1 MRKYMSLTMAAVVSA
16 SLLAGCSGG
25 TSAAQAEETT
35 AVETT
40 AAETSTEEETTAAEE
55 AASAD
60 DAQAED
66 DAPYTETTVDLGVGV
81 MQVYDF
87 GDIKIHAYES
97 RDAID
102 DESYLIESESGLT
115 ALEAPGFKDNN
126 SELADYIESLGKPV
140 TSVLLAFHPAGA
152 EVYGADAEYIATANA
167 QAAQQE
173 GGSVKGLID
182 GFVQSFGEG
191 YDGTIPEV
199 TKLIEPGTIELN
211 GVEYVV
217 TDDADGFD
225 LVIPEINTV
234 FTHMVGSDVHNI
246 MPSIGAID
254 ALIAQMQSYVDAD
267 YTLILSSHYVPE
279 TIEAAKTKL
288 AYAEKMKELAET
300 ETTADDFIA
309 AAKEAFPN
317 YSGENY
323 LQMTAAG
330 LYQ

>member
-1 MRKYMSLTMAAVVSA
+1 MRRLITVAIAAAAAA
-16 SLLAGCSGG
+16 SLLAGCSGSS
-25 TSAAQAEETT
+25 SATQAEETT
-35 AVETT
+35 VVETT
-40 AAETSTEEETTAAEE
+40 AAEEETATAEE
-55 AASAD
+55 SASVVET
-60 DAQAED
+60 QAED
-66 DAPYTETTVDLGVGV
+66 SEPYTETTVELGVGV

-87 GDIKIHAYES
+87 GNIKVHAYES

-126 SELADYIESLGKPV
+126 NELAAYIESLGKPM
-140 TSVLLAFHPAGA
+140 TSVLLAYHPAGA

-182 GFVQSFGEG
+182 GFVQGFGDD

-199 TKLIEPGTIELN
+199 TKVIEPGTITLN

-217 TDDADGFD
+217 TDGADGFD
-225 LVIPEINTV
+225 LAIPEINTV

-246 MPSIGAID
+246 MPGVEAID
-254 ALIAQMQSYVDAD
+254 ALAAQMQGYIDAD

-288 AYAEKMKELAET
+288 AYAQKMKELAET
-300 ETTADDFIA
+300 ETTAEDFIA
-309 AAKEAFPN
+309 AVKEAFPN

-323 LQMTAAG
+323 LEMTAAG
-330 LYQ
+330 LYQE

>member
-1 MRKYMSLTMAAVVSA
+1 MRKYIGVTMAAMMSA
-16 SLLAGCSGG
+16 SLLAGCSGS
-25 TSAAQAEETT
+25 SAAPQAEETT
-35 AVETT
+35 VVET
-40 AAETSTEEETTAAEE
+40 AASEEETTVTEEAVSEAEE
-55 AASAD
+55 EKSG
-60 DAQAED
+60 
-66 DAPYTETTVDLGVGV
+66 PYTESTVELGVGV

-87 GDIKIHAYES
+87 GDIRIHAYES

-102 DESYLIESESGLT
+102 DESYLIESEEGLT
-115 ALEAPGFKDNN
+115 ALEAPGFKNNN
-126 SELADYIESLGKPV
+126 SELAAYIESLGKPV
-140 TSVLLAFHPAGA
+140 TSVLLAYHPAGA

-167 QAAQQE
+167 QAAQQD

-182 GFVQSFGEG
+182 GFVQSFGED

-199 TKLIEPGTIELN
+199 TDVIEPGTITLN

-225 LVIPEINTV
+225 LVIPQINTV

-246 MPSIGAID
+246 MPSVEAID

-300 ETTADDFIA
+300 EPTAEAFIT

-323 LQMTAAG
+323 LGMTAAG
-330 LYQ
+330 LYQN